1 MFKINHVW
9 HIDCDKFQNIYLF
22 VYIFHLSKFTWV
34 KRKPNPKQ
42 TAKNKESNYI
52 VSTNDKKIPCPLSWF
67 LAFIADNDVF
77 LLCLFYVS
85 LDNFLDESFQ
95 FDVFL
100 FLHISKPIKF

>member
-67 LAFIADNDVF
+67 LLNKTT
-77 LLCLFYVS
+77 CLAPRRPNVILIF
-85 LDNFLDESFQ
+85 
-95 FDVFL
+95 
-100 FLHISKPIKF
+100 

>member
-1 MFKINHVW
+1 M
-9 HIDCDKFQNIYLF
+9 L
-22 VYIFHLSKFTWV
+22 
-34 KRKPNPKQ
+34 
-42 TAKNKESNYI
+42 
-52 VSTNDKKIPCPLSWF
+52 WF